1 MSPHQAG
8 QIPKE
13 RVDLMKEQM
22 NKLDFLMKK
31 IDREI
36 GYNFWKKYVASAFWS
51 QISTPI
57 NLVITFLTAITTAQA
72 QSPDM
77 IPQTIYSQLAIV
89 SLIITTLNTFF
100 RPHAQFATNT
110 EFLQKWNDL
119 GVRFEK
125 EYYDKIIVR
134 LYNEDEFKFVKA
146 KIAAY
151 EKIQEDMNVLRK
163 TEGANTVNFLT
174 DCIFIVCYSTC
185 IRNYKRWMDHDLK
198 IAKDTEKQTR
208 ELKQKEARERIDQE
222 RLAVYERIEMA
233 RIHRDEQEEIKDRG
247 LEYYIQPI
255 TQMTTGPL
263 QRMAPP
269 VEQVTPKLTPFDLFT
284 DTPPASPPD
293 TPPPP
298 PPPQAA
304 QQPPILSLSEI
315 VEVRQK
321 EN

>member
-1 MSPHQAG
+1 MAPHPIG
-8 QIPKE
+8 YIPKE
-13 RVDLMKEQM
+13 RVDLMREQM

-72 QSPDM
+72 QTSDLL
-77 IPQTIYSQLAIV
+77 PQNIYSQLAII

-110 EFLQKWNDL
+110 EFLQKWSDL

-134 LYNEDEFKFVKA
+134 LYIEEEFKVVKD
-146 KIAAY
+146 KITAY
-151 EKIQEDMNVLRK
+151 EKIQDDMNVLRK

-174 DCIFIVCYSTC
+174 DCIFMICYSTC

-198 IAKDTEKQTR
+198 IAKDTDKQTR

-222 RLAVYERIEMA
+222 RLAVYERLEMA
-233 RIHRDEQEEIKDRG
+233 RLHRDEQEEIKDRG
-247 LEYYIQPI
+247 LEHFIQPDR
-255 TQMTTGPL
+255 QTTSGPL
-263 QRMAPP
+263 QRITPQ
-269 VEQVTPKLTPFDLFT
+269 VEQSTPKSTPFDVF
-284 DTPPASPPD
+284 DETPPAS
-293 TPPPP
+293 PPPP
-298 PPPQAA
+298 PPPQPVES
-304 QQPPILSLSEI
+304 PPNLSLSHMVEI
-315 VEVRQK
+315 RQIT
-321 EN
+321 E

>member
-1 MSPHQAG
+1 MSPHPAG
-8 QIPKE
+8 HIPKE
-13 RVDLMKEQM
+13 RVDIMKEQM
-22 NKLDFLMKK
+22 NKMEFLMKK

-77 IPQTIYSQLAIV
+77 LPQSIYSQLAIV

-125 EYYDKIIVR
+125 EYYDKPIVR
-134 LYNEDEFKFVKA
+134 LYIEEEFKVVKE
-146 KIAAY
+146 KIIAY

-185 IRNYKRWMDHDLK
+185 IRNYKRWMDHDNK
-198 IAKDTEKQTR
+198 IAKETDKQTR
-208 ELKQKEARERIDQE
+208 EQKRKEARERIDQE
-222 RLAVYERIEMA
+222 RLSAYERIEMA
-233 RIHRDEQEEIKDRG
+233 RIHRDAQEEIKDRG
-247 LEYYIQPI
+247 LEKFVQNTTQYASTPVRQPSE
-255 TQMTTGPL
+255 PSVFNL
-263 QRMAPP
+263 
-269 VEQVTPKLTPFDLFT
+269 FDE
-284 DTPPASPPD
+284 TPPAS
-293 TPPPP
+293 PPPP
-298 PPPQAA
+298 PPPQ
-304 QQPPILSLSEI
+304 PPVTSPPNLTIADV
-315 VEVRQK
+315 VEVRQTS
-321 EN
+321 E